1 MKPLARIL
9 AATDLSP
16 PARHAVDRGFRIAAA
31 TGARYSVMHA
41 LELDAVDVLREWL
54 GEESVEVKRKLG
66 DQARDDLSRLLA
78 EPARNHGVAAE
89 AIVASGPPLAT
100 ILAQAEAGDADL
112 LVLGARG
119 KDFLRHLLLGTTASR
134 LLRKVAGRAVLVVK
148 QPAHEAYRRLLIP
161 VDFSPV
167 SARAIQF
174 ARQLAPAADIFL
186 LHAFEAPF
194 EGKLAFA
201 GVEDDVM
208 QRYRAAAREDAMRR
222 MRHLADMAGLAGGDY
237 APLVAHG
244 DPSQQAIVFEQELDC
259 DLIVMGKHGQHV
271 TEELLLGSMTKHIL
285 AASQCDVLVI
295 GDEDAP
301 VTSVT
306 HAEVDVAPLI

>member
-9 AATDLSP
+9 AATDLSA
-16 PARHAVDRGFRIAAA
+16 PAGHAVDRGFRIAAA
-31 TGARYSVMHA
+31 TGARYSVMHT
-41 LELDAVDVLREWL
+41 LELDAIDALREWL

-66 DQARDDLSRLLA
+66 DQARDALSRLLA
-78 EPARNHGVAAE
+78 DPARNHGVAA
-89 AIVASGPPLAT
+89 AAMIVSGPPLAT
-100 ILAQAEAGDADL
+100 ILAQAEASDADL

-119 KDFLRHLLLGTTASR
+119 GDYLRHLLLGTTASR
-134 LLRKVAGRAVLVVK
+134 LLRKVAGRAVLMVK

-201 GVEDDVM
+201 GVEDEVM
-208 QRYRAAAREDAMRR
+208 QRYRAATREGAMRR
-222 MRHLADMAGLAGGDY
+222 MRHLADMAGLSSGDY
-237 APLVAHG
+237 APLVLHG
-244 DPSQQAIVFEQELDC
+244 DASQQTLAQEQELDC
-259 DLIVMGKHGQHV
+259 DLIVMGKHGKHV

-285 AASQCDVLVI
+285 AESQCDVLVI
-295 GDEDAP
+295 GDEKAP
-301 VTSVT
+301 VTIDN
-306 HAEVDVAPLI
+306 HAEAKVTPLT